1 MVPPWAPY
9 PGASSG
15 PLIAKSSTS
24 PTRSPLMNSVPVAG
38 VIEVLENAGYD
49 GWYVMETDVFLA
61 DGNPPEGEGPVRGV
75 ERSLAFLRS
84 LAGVGV

>member
-1 MVPPWAPY
+1 
-9 PGASSG
+9 
-15 PLIAKSSTS
+15 
-24 PTRSPLMNSVPVAG
+24 
-38 VIEVLENAGYD
+38 
-49 GWYVMETDVFLA
+49 METDVFLA